1 MMKNEL
7 AYRNRKGTTLW
18 IPLSVAVCKDEKY
31 RFLDILW
38 GKVCVFNCIFNK
50 LYLAIPN
57 ICVNTHTH
65 THTHTHTCKSCNI
78 LLYFVGKPR
87 AVPACGARGIS
98 SAFFR
103 ERAFT
108 YIL

>member
-18 IPLSVAVCKDEKY
+18 SPLSVAVCKDEKY

-50 LYLAIPN
+50 LYLAVPN
-57 ICVNTHTH
+57 ICVTHTG
-65 THTHTHTCKSCNI
+65 NI
-78 LLYFVGKPR
+78 LLSFVGKPR
-87 AVPACGARGIS
+87 AVPACRAKGIL

-103 ERAFT
+103 KRAFT

>member
-18 IPLSVAVCKDEKY
+18 SPLSVAVCKDEKY
-31 RFLDILW
+31 RFLAILW

-50 LYLAIPN
+50 LYLAVPN
-57 ICVNTHTH
+57 ICVN
-65 THTHTHTCKSCNI
+65 THTHTCKSCNI
-78 LLYFVGKPR
+78 LLSFVGKPR

-103 ERAFT
+103 KRAFT

>member
-18 IPLSVAVCKDEKY
+18 SPLSVAVCKDEKY

-50 LYLAIPN
+50 LYLAVSN
-57 ICVNTHTH
+57 ICVN

-78 LLYFVGKPR
+78 LLSFVGKPR
-87 AVPACGARGIS
+87 AVPACRAKGIL

-103 ERAFT
+103 KRAFT

>member
-18 IPLSVAVCKDEKY
+18 SPLSVAVCKDEKY

-50 LYLAIPN
+50 L
-57 ICVNTHTH
+57 HM
-65 THTHTHTCKSCNI
+65 
-78 LLYFVGKPR
+78 
-87 AVPACGARGIS
+87 
-98 SAFFR
+98 
-103 ERAFT
+103 
-108 YIL
+108 

>member
-1 MMKNEL
+1 MKNEL

-18 IPLSVAVCKDEKY
+18 SPLSVAVCKDEKY

-50 LYLAIPN
+50 LYLAVPN
-57 ICVNTHTH
+57 ICVTHVI
-65 THTHTHTCKSCNI
+65 SY
-78 LLYFVGKPR
+78 LSFVGKPR
-87 AVPACGARGIS
+87 AVPACRAKGIL

-103 ERAFT
+103 KRAFT

>member
-18 IPLSVAVCKDEKY
+18 SPLSVAVCKDEKY
-31 RFLDILW
+31 RFLAILW

-50 LYLAIPN
+50 LYLAVPN

-65 THTHTHTCKSCNI
+65 THTCNI
-78 LLYFVGKPR
+78 LLSFVGKPR

-103 ERAFT
+103 KRAFT

>member
-1 MMKNEL
+1 MKNEL

-18 IPLSVAVCKDEKY
+18 SPLSVAVCKDEKY

-50 LYLAIPN
+50 LYLAVPN
-57 ICVNTHTH
+57 ICVIH
-65 THTHTHTCKSCNI
+65 THTHTHTCNI
-78 LLYFVGKPR
+78 LLSFVGKPR
-87 AVPACGARGIS
+87 AVPACRAKGIL

-103 ERAFT
+103 KRAFT

>member
-65 THTHTHTCKSCNI
+65 THTHTHM
-78 LLYFVGKPR
+78 
-87 AVPACGARGIS
+87 
-98 SAFFR
+98 
-103 ERAFT
+103 
-108 YIL
+108 

>member
-18 IPLSVAVCKDEKY
+18 SPLSVAVCKDEKY

-50 LYLAIPN
+50 LYLAVPN
-57 ICVNTHTH
+57 ICVTHTH
-65 THTHTHTCKSCNI
+65 THTQTHM
-78 LLYFVGKPR
+78 
-87 AVPACGARGIS
+87 
-98 SAFFR
+98 
-103 ERAFT
+103 
-108 YIL
+108 

>member
-18 IPLSVAVCKDEKY
+18 SPLSVAVCKDEKY

-50 LYLAIPN
+50 LYLAVPN
-57 ICVNTHTH
+57 ICVTHTH
-65 THTHTHTCKSCNI
+65 THTHVISY
-78 LLYFVGKPR
+78 LSFVGKPR
-87 AVPACGARGIS
+87 AVPACRAKGIL

-103 ERAFT
+103 KRAFT

>member
-18 IPLSVAVCKDEKY
+18 SPLSVAVCKDEKY

-57 ICVNTHTH
+57 ICINTHTH
-65 THTHTHTCKSCNI
+65 THM
-78 LLYFVGKPR
+78 
-87 AVPACGARGIS
+87 
-98 SAFFR
+98 
-103 ERAFT
+103 
-108 YIL
+108 

>member
-1 MMKNEL
+1 MKNEL

-18 IPLSVAVCKDEKY
+18 SPLSVAVCKDEKY

-50 LYLAIPN
+50 LYLAVPN
-57 ICVNTHTH
+57 IC
-65 THTHTHTCKSCNI
+65 
-78 LLYFVGKPR
+78 VGKPR
-87 AVPACGARGIS
+87 AVPACRAKGIL

-103 ERAFT
+103 KRAFT

>member
-1 MMKNEL
+1 MKNEL

-18 IPLSVAVCKDEKY
+18 SPLSVAVCKDEKY

-50 LYLAIPN
+50 LYLAVPN
-57 ICVNTHTH
+57 ICVI
-65 THTHTHTCKSCNI
+65 HTHTHTCNI
-78 LLYFVGKPR
+78 LLSFVGKPR
-87 AVPACGARGIS
+87 AVPACRAKGIL

-103 ERAFT
+103 KRAFT

>member
-18 IPLSVAVCKDEKY
+18 SPLSVAVCKDEKY

-57 ICVNTHTH
+57 ICVHT
-65 THTHTHTCKSCNI
+65 CNI
-78 LLYFVGKPR
+78 LLSFVGKPR
-87 AVPACGARGIS
+87 AVPACRAKGIL

-103 ERAFT
+103 KRAFT

>member
-18 IPLSVAVCKDEKY
+18 SPLSVAVCKDEKY

-50 LYLAIPN
+50 LYLAVPN
-57 ICVNTHTH
+57 ICVTT
-65 THTHTHTCKSCNI
+65 CNI
-78 LLYFVGKPR
+78 LLSFVGKPR
-87 AVPACGARGIS
+87 AVPACRAKGIL

-103 ERAFT
+103 KRAFT

>member
-1 MMKNEL
+1 MKNEL

-18 IPLSVAVCKDEKY
+18 SPLSVAVCKDEKY

-50 LYLAIPN
+50 LYLAVPN
-57 ICVNTHTH
+57 ICVTHMY
-65 THTHTHTCKSCNI
+65 I
-78 LLYFVGKPR
+78 LLSFVGKPR
-87 AVPACGARGIS
+87 AVPACRAKGIL

-103 ERAFT
+103 KRAFT

>member
-18 IPLSVAVCKDEKY
+18 SPLSVAVCKDEKY

-50 LYLAIPN
+50 LYLAVPN
-57 ICVNTHTH
+57 ICVTHT
-65 THTHTHTCKSCNI
+65 CNI
-78 LLYFVGKPR
+78 LLSFVGKPR
-87 AVPACGARGIS
+87 AVPACRAKGIL

-103 ERAFT
+103 KRAFT

>member
-18 IPLSVAVCKDEKY
+18 SPLSVAVCKDEKY

-50 LYLAIPN
+50 LYLLYHIFVDFQQLN
-57 ICVNTHTH
+57 VNPSA
-65 THTHTHTCKSCNI
+65 CFIVNKWA
-78 LLYFVGKPR
+78 LL
-87 AVPACGARGIS
+87 
-98 SAFFR
+98 
-103 ERAFT
+103 
-108 YIL
+108 L

>member
-18 IPLSVAVCKDEKY
+18 SPLSVAVCKDEKY

-57 ICVNTHTH
+57 ICVNI
-65 THTHTHTCKSCNI
+65 HTCKSCNI

-103 ERAFT
+103 ERDFT

>member
-18 IPLSVAVCKDEKY
+18 SPLSVAVCKDEKY

-38 GKVCVFNCIFNK
+38 GKVCVFK
-50 LYLAIPN
+50 
-57 ICVNTHTH
+57 
-65 THTHTHTCKSCNI
+65 CNI
-78 LLYFVGKPR
+78 LLSFVGKPR
-87 AVPACGARGIS
+87 AVPACRAKGIL

-103 ERAFT
+103 KRAFT

>member
-31 RFLDILW
+31 LFLDILW

-65 THTHTHTCKSCNI
+65 M
-78 LLYFVGKPR
+78 
-87 AVPACGARGIS
+87 
-98 SAFFR
+98 
-103 ERAFT
+103 
-108 YIL
+108 

>member
-18 IPLSVAVCKDEKY
+18 SPLSVAVCKDEKY

-50 LYLAIPN
+50 LYLAVPN
-57 ICVNTHTH
+57 ICV
-65 THTHTHTCKSCNI
+65 THTHTCNI
-78 LLYFVGKPR
+78 LLSFVGKPR
-87 AVPACGARGIS
+87 AVPACRAKGIL

-103 ERAFT
+103 KRAFT

>member
-1 MMKNEL
+1 MKNEL

-18 IPLSVAVCKDEKY
+18 SPLSVAVCKDEKY

-50 LYLAIPN
+50 LYLAVPIYL
-57 ICVNTHTH
+57 CNTHVI
-65 THTHTHTCKSCNI
+65 S
-78 LLYFVGKPR
+78 FVGKPR
-87 AVPACGARGIS
+87 AVPACRAKGIL

-103 ERAFT
+103 KRAFT

>member
-18 IPLSVAVCKDEKY
+18 SPLSVAVCKDEKY

-50 LYLAIPN
+50 LYLAVPN
-57 ICVNTHTH
+57 ICVTHTH
-65 THTHTHTCKSCNI
+65 VISY
-78 LLYFVGKPR
+78 LSFVGKPR
-87 AVPACGARGIS
+87 AVPACRAKGIL

-103 ERAFT
+103 KRAFT